1 MAYNILGDFFSF
13 INIPMFDSMSVI
25 LIICFIIWEI
35 PRSIKIIAE
44 EYTKG
49 LYPENGRVID
59 IGMFVI
65 GLAAIAFFMLD
76 NNAERI
82 VTFLK
87 TPGITAFF
95 LILMLAIPIIV
106 AIGYLKRL
114 FSSFDANNSIA
125 IFLTHAFLDLMH
137 TMFHIA
143 FVVLVLPTAGFLIM
157 GPR

>member
-1 MAYNILGDFFSF
+1 MAYNLLGDFFSF

-25 LIICFIIWEI
+25 LIISFIIWEI
-35 PRSIKIIAE
+35 PRSIKVISE

-59 IGMFVI
+59 VGMFAI
-65 GLAAIAFFMLD
+65 GLGAVLFFMMG

-87 TPGITAFF
+87 TPGVTAFF
-95 LILMLAIPIIV
+95 LILILAIPLIV

-125 IFLTHAFLDLMH
+125 VFLTHAFLDLMH
-137 TMFHIA
+137 TLFHIC
-143 FVVLVLPTAGFLIM
+143 FVVLVLPVAGFLIM
-157 GPR
+157 GPA